1 MNIDFI
7 NLHLPGRAEAKT
19 SLLQK
24 FMKLRQIA
32 QIIPQGVR

>member
-1 MNIDFI
+1 MNIDLI
-7 NLHLPGRAEAKT
+7 NLHLPGRAEAEP

-24 FMKLRQIA
+24 FMELRQIA

>member
-7 NLHLPGRAEAKT
+7 NLHLPGRAEAKP

-32 QIIPQGVR
+32 EIVPQRMR